1 MKSVFDDL
9 PPKVRQT
16 LARLYEMDEYGAL
29 RQAIELA
36 RVNAGKEALLA
47 QSWDETKHLQG
58 QAHGLKM
65 LHLNLKE
72 LHKKSV
78 KDWYLYWGCPP
89 SPVWIPAFGWP
100 EEQIEGVILWE
111 QIPTPLLTTANQ

>member
-78 KDWYLYWGCPP
+78 KD
-89 SPVWIPAFGWP
+89 
-100 EEQIEGVILWE
+100 
-111 QIPTPLLTTANQ
+111 

>member
-16 LARLYEMDEYGAL
+16 LARLYEMPEYDALKLALDAL
-29 RQAIELA
+29 RI
-36 RVNAGKEALLA
+36 NAGKEALTTVN
-47 QSWDETKHLQG
+47 WDETKHLQG

-72 LHKKSV
+72 LNKKS
-78 KDWYLYWGCPP
+78 K
-89 SPVWIPAFGWP
+89 S
-100 EEQIEGVILWE
+100 
-111 QIPTPLLTTANQ
+111 